1 MTSTSLGKAINV
13 GLRAAMDH
21 DPKVVLMG
29 EDIGAL
35 GGVFRVTDGLQKDF
49 GEDRVIDTPLAESGI
64 VGTAIGLAMRGYRP
78 VVEIQFDG
86 FVFPAFDQIVTQ
98 LAKMGNRSAG
108 RVRLPVVIRIPF
120 GGGIG
125 AVEHHSESPESYF
138 VHTAGLR
145 VVSPATPEDAF
156 WMIQQAIACPDP
168 VVFLEPKRR
177 YWDKGEVPDGAVL
190 RAPGDAP
197 RSFGSAQVVRPGAD
211 VTMLCYG
218 PMVRTCL
225 AAAEAAATDGGAD
238 IEWWTCAACPRW
250 TCRPSWRRCDAPAVR
265 SWSTRRRSRSASVPS
280 SPPGSRRAA
289 STTSRLRCSGSA
301 GSPPPT
307 RRRRSRTN
315 TCPTSTVSSTRST
328 GCSRTDAR
336 AYERGDAVS
345 VQTTGATA
353 SSHGTTE
360 HYRMP
365 DAGEGLTEAEVVTWR
380 VAVGD
385 TVEVNDVVVE
395 VETAKSLVE
404 LPCPYAGVVAELLV
418 AVGDTVAVGTPI
430 LAVRTGEAAVVAG
443 GGPAADAHAQQAPGT
458 PVVGDAAPSE
468 RSGAPVGPS
477 AVTAAHPSTQ
487 AAAGAGRTAVLV
499 GYGPAAGATRRRLR
513 RRPDGGAAA
522 PAVEPAVAPAAEPDV
537 PPAAAPAADS
547 DVVEQIVTDRG
558 VKVLCKPPVRK
569 LARDLGVDLGQVPAD
584 AAGVVTRE
592 AVLRAAD
599 GRTTADGTRVDP
611 AGGAPV
617 RATDG
622 DPGERRIPVTGV
634 RKHTAEAMVASAF
647 TAPHVTEWVQVDVTE
662 SVRLLAR
669 LKAERSARDLRLS
682 PFTLVARA
690 MCLAVR
696 RHPTVNVSW
705 DEAAREIVV
714 HPRVGLGFAAATE
727 RGLVVPVVPDAG
739 SLDLLDLA
747 RRVAE
752 LVDVAR
758 AGRLQP
764 AQQAGCTLT
773 VTNVGVFG
781 VDGGTPILPPGTGL
795 ILACGQ
801 VRRMPWVV
809 GSGADE
815 QVTPR
820 DVMTLAVSFDHRM
833 IDGELGSR
841 YLADVARVLEDP
853 GYALAWA

>member
-1 MTSTSLGKAINV
+1 
-13 GLRAAMDH
+13 
-21 DPKVVLMG
+21 
-29 EDIGAL
+29 
-35 GGVFRVTDGLQKDF
+35 
-49 GEDRVIDTPLAESGI
+49 
-64 VGTAIGLAMRGYRP
+64 
-78 VVEIQFDG
+78 
-86 FVFPAFDQIVTQ
+86 
-98 LAKMGNRSAG
+98 
-108 RVRLPVVIRIPF
+108 
-120 GGGIG
+120 
-125 AVEHHSESPESYF
+125 
-138 VHTAGLR
+138 
-145 VVSPATPEDAF
+145 
-156 WMIQQAIACPDP
+156 
-168 VVFLEPKRR
+168 
-177 YWDKGEVPDGAVL
+177 
-190 RAPGDAP
+190 
-197 RSFGSAQVVRPGAD
+197 
-211 VTMLCYG
+211 
-218 PMVRTCL
+218 
-225 AAAEAAATDGGAD
+225 
-238 IEWWTCAACPRW
+238 
-250 TCRPSWRRCDAPAVR
+250 
-265 SWSTRRRSRSASVPS
+265 
-280 SPPGSRRAA
+280 
-289 STTSRLRCSGSA
+289 
-301 GSPPPT
+301 
-307 RRRRSRTN
+307 
-315 TCPTSTVSSTRST
+315 
-328 GCSRTDAR
+328 
-336 AYERGDAVS
+336 VS
-345 VQTTGATA
+345 VQTTGASA
-353 SSHGTTE
+353 PSHGTIE

-418 AVGDTVAVGTPI
+418 AEGDTVAVGTPI

-443 GGPAADAHAQQAPGT
+443 GGPAADAHAPQAPGT

-477 AVTAAHPSTQ
+477 AVTAEHPSTQ

-513 RRPDGGAAA
+513 RGPDRGAAA
-522 PAVEPAVAPAAEPDV
+522 PGTEPAAEPATEPAVATVAV
-537 PPAAAPAADS
+537 S
-547 DVVEQIVTDRG
+547 DAVEQVVTGRR

-584 AAGVVTRE
+584 AAGLVTRE
-592 AVLRAAD
+592 SVLRAAD
-599 GRTTADGTRVDP
+599 DRTTAEQTRADSP
-611 AGGAPV
+611 GLTPG
-617 RATDG
+617 RAADG

-662 SVRLLAR
+662 SVRLLER
-669 LKAERSARDLRLS
+669 LKADRSARDLRLS
-682 PFTLVARA
+682 PFTVVARA

-727 RGLVVPVVPDAG
+727 RGLVVPVVPDAA

-809 GSGADE
+809 GSGPDE
-815 QVTPR
+815 RVIPR
-820 DVMTLAVSFDHRM
+820 DVMTLSVSFDHRM

-853 GYALAWA
+853 GHALAWA